1 MIAGSCF
8 GATAALHGRRQKETV
23 TCVTDCE
30 MYTIGGNALRQ
41 IARYVD
47 RRNKN
52 CVLIACG
59 MSRCPITCKKVSLWR

>member
-1 MIAGSCF
+1 MFRAASGSALFECKVGRMIAGSCF

-30 MYTIGGNALRQ
+30 MYTIGGNALKQ

-47 RRNKN
+47 
-52 CVLIACG
+52 
-59 MSRCPITCKKVSLWR
+59 